1 MRRAF
6 LSRAFQ
12 RPEAID
18 MKRPTLHTGPSV
30 GTQKKTTTTPTVD
43 KESRGNK
50 NGRRNTQGKTTKQ
63 RKNVGQ
69 SDVAPL
75 TEWLTGKVV
84 GRKIRAVR
92 AVLAVA
98 VVQSNGG
105 GGGAPPV
112 AGRRPTVGTPAA
124 AAVTRPP
131 NAATACRPPTGH
143 WTRPDPSGPARPRRA
158 DRSSHLHRVRNETKQ
173 QQQHGNRETRRRQ
186 MRTTT
191 WWWLVRAATDR
202 WRVGPF
208 WPKPSVAFVPTDAD
222 GSAAQR
228 PSACLTRHLRNT
240 NERRLGRRAAETG
253 AHIKSMTNERSTHVR
268 PTADQ
273 ALEVE
278 RKRNDR

>member
-1 MRRAF
+1 MDAEI
-6 LSRAFQ
+6 
-12 RPEAID
+12 P
-18 MKRPTLHTGPSV
+18 
-30 GTQKKTTTTPTVD
+30 
-43 KESRGNK
+43 KEK
-50 NGRRNTQGKTTKQ
+50 RRNKEKTLANRTWRHSPSGLQGRWWAAKF
-63 RKNVGQ
+63 
-69 SDVAPL
+69 APSAPF
-75 TEWLTGKVV
+75 WPWRWCSRTGE
-84 GRKIRAVR
+84 
-92 AVLAVA
+92 
-98 VVQSNGG
+98 
-105 GGGAPPV
+105 GGAPPV